1 MASNIA
7 DTARD
12 TGSGLMDSIRENPL
26 PAALIGIGVG
36 WLFLSARRRAA
47 ERDRWR
53 PRYESGYYDR
63 GYGRYGPLWALVPAA
78 IRMTAM
84 ASMGA
89 VSMAP
94 LSRLVRRTA
103 R

>member
-7 DTARD
+7 DTAKD

-26 PAALIGIGVG
+26 PAALVGIGAG

-53 PRYESGYYDR
+53 PGYGSGYDDR
-63 GYGRYGPLWALVPAA
+63 GYGRYGTRDYGAGYGRSANGYPYDRWPVELV
-78 IRMTAM
+78 
-84 ASMGA
+84 
-89 VSMAP
+89 
-94 LSRLVRRTA
+94 
-103 R
+103 